1 MNTQSYQLF
10 FIKNHPNFPD
20 GTLFELENTLYSHA
34 DLSKAANEKRQ
45 EIADWEYETNG
56 YLLPDRGDGIPSILS
71 EENVIACPP
80 FSQNFSPLKGKLQ
93 ITKTTTK
100 SLRYPDAEAPSNVPV
115 GILTKNHVSVFQ
127 NIHFQQ
133 VLIEVPSDQFDV
145 EQITVFNKVKQ
156 YEAECYY
163 APRAKQE
170 DDKWVIV
177 CEFSHITFGLYEV
190 QVQFINGWYY
200 CIGLIKH
207 FPEEV
212 KEKYPYLHQT
222 PTPAIPGKP
231 SSFTPLKEIRFDLSK
246 YELPNITPPVQADND
261 LGFSDEVL
269 NDAME
274 MSVEWGE
281 NYRQPIYER
290 LHKKYPEIS
299 AEQAEKIQKHCRE
312 AESYIYAL
320 GEKELNGEITDADIV
335 PLAQRKYPWVKAKH
349 WHRLKNIAMF
359 YARK

>member
-1 MNTQSYQLF
+1 MNNQSYQLF
-10 FIKNHPNFPD
+10 FIKNHLNFPD

-45 EIADWEYETNG
+45 EIADWEYETKG

-100 SLRYPDAEAPSNVPV
+100 SNRYPDAEAPVNVPV
-115 GILTKNHVSVFQ
+115 GILAKNHVSVFQ
-127 NIHFQQ
+127 NIHFQR

-170 DDKWVIV
+170 DGKWVIV

-200 CIGLIKH
+200 CIDLIKH

-212 KEKYPYLHQT
+212 KEMYPFSDQIS
-222 PTPAIPGKP
+222 AIQGQRA
-231 SSFTPLKEIRFDLSK
+231 SFTPIKEIGFDLSR
-246 YELPNITPPVQADND
+246 YELPDITAPVPANNEME
-261 LGFSDEVL
+261 FSNEVL
-269 NDAME
+269 NEAME
-274 MSVEWGE
+274 LSIEWGE
-281 NYRQPIYER
+281 NYRKPIYER
-290 LHKKYPEIS
+290 LHKKYPEIN

-312 AESYIYAL
+312 AESYIYTL
-320 GEKELNGEITDADIV
+320 GEKELNGEISEVDIV
-335 PLAQRKYPWVKAKH
+335 PLAQRKYPWVKVKH
-349 WHRLKNIAMF
+349 WYRLKNIAMF